1 MSRSEA
7 LFPYLGDHPAQV
19 TRLSEQLADIEQSL
33 ALVGE
38 AVTDTRTQLRQT
50 WVETAADL
58 CDSDIGVLATGLPAL
73 AQRLVAARTSVDEHQ
88 VVLAA
93 GRRDVDDIRVRYD
106 HQLARYEQASSALS
120 GLIGSTA
127 SADFAKADAH
137 KSAMTSANSAMSL
150 IDADYRALAVRCNT
164 SAQTC
169 SAALTASWNGGG
181 QSAGAGAGSALL
193 AQGGMG
199 SGSFRVLHLTRMQQ
213 LAAQAEDELKG
224 INEVT
229 LLPEERSARLEDVL
243 DKYGRY
249 ADDPDFATALSTS
262 LGQDY
267 FRELPGELGDY
278 QHFWG
283 GGQDGNEDYQL
294 DSRLFAMSAA
304 VLAAATDSEA
314 TSHVSADWIAD
325 LTHDDR
331 GGVQPG
337 WVVTATDYLRT
348 GVQFPPSYLDAVG
361 QSAIDWERSRPDGS
375 GDPWQGYGNER
386 FNGAEPLSDPPIGR
400 PDPLGAVL
408 DQYSA
413 RPDPTSALFTGGP
426 IDPATGRSAD
436 PAAGN
441 LMWLLHRSWEGDGAD
456 QLGDL
461 LDVMSNPGPNGDPQ
475 AAGDVA
481 YNVLTA
487 VALGDDG
494 LGRWLPQGMPSELP
508 GEIRDSVANITARYM
523 GSIIG
528 EAGGQP
534 ATGGLFPS
542 GIPGESSVARV
553 DFGQP
558 PDVSMYGDT
567 VPNTSVARALT
578 WLYQD
583 TDNTDVRE
591 TLYAGWLTSSGVGAA
606 DGLHEAELANATGD
620 SAAYHREVLELRA
633 HTAASAQVFGLLT
646 QTDVNSF
653 GASDAEAAAKVEEMR
668 SGTKT
673 IVVVGKEIVG
683 ATGLPGR
690 ILSAGIGIFN
700 NMLID
705 DVIGTHEGIA
715 SDHHNM
721 VNQASA
727 GALTHLSSATVTS
740 LSQLGLPVISELNPS
755 TGVAV
760 GQTATVDTAAVPDAA
775 LFTEP
780 DGRLLAYDDIYAA
793 GPGSAERIEAFERWC
808 QGTALF
814 GDTSSLLDYEGEV
827 RDGYNAGLDRAQ
839 Y

>member
-1 MSRSEA
+1 
-7 LFPYLGDHPAQV
+7 
-19 TRLSEQLADIEQSL
+19 
-33 ALVGE
+33 
-38 AVTDTRTQLRQT
+38 
-50 WVETAADL
+50 
-58 CDSDIGVLATGLPAL
+58 
-73 AQRLVAARTSVDEHQ
+73 
-88 VVLAA
+88 
-93 GRRDVDDIRVRYD
+93 
-106 HQLARYEQASSALS
+106 
-120 GLIGSTA
+120 
-127 SADFAKADAH
+127 
-137 KSAMTSANSAMSL
+137 
-150 IDADYRALAVRCNT
+150 
-164 SAQTC
+164 
-169 SAALTASWNGGG
+169 
-181 QSAGAGAGSALL
+181 
-193 AQGGMG
+193 MG

-249 ADDPDFATALSTS
+249 ADDPDFATALATS

-337 WVVTATDYLRT
+337 WVVTATDYLRA

-606 DGLHEAELANATGD
+606 EGLHEAELANATGD

-668 SGTKT
+668 VRHEDDRRGRQGDHRRDRLTRQDSLRGHRHLQQHAGRRRDRHPRGHRVRSPQHGQPGLRRRPDAPVERDRDLAVPARSTGDQRAESEHRRRRRPDRHGRHRGSPRCRAVHRARWTPARLRRHLRRRSRFGRADRGVRALVSGNRPVRRHVQPAGLRGRGARWLQRRTRPRAVLNGGT
-673 IVVVGKEIVG
+673 ARVGCSCRQLRWAPWPSESPAVG
-683 ATGLPGR
+683 PEQPIPERRPHRPRRPASALSTTVTAPSPIADPRTAQDVATTFLTAYAGGDTRQACRYATSELQSDLRTETGTGCNTVITMERLPEVT
-690 ILSAGIGIFN
+690 
-700 NMLID
+700 LID
-705 DVIGTHEGIA
+705 SCAVTGSSSITDQVRFHVVPG
-715 SDHHNM
+715 
-721 VNQASA
+721 A
-727 GALTHLSSATVTS
+727 GQYPLLVTGEPQDLVVRLRPAAGS
-740 LSQLGLPVISELNPS
+740 FEVTERPTTTDP
-755 TGVAV
+755 AV
-760 GQTATVDTAAVPDAA
+760 GCAAAT
-775 LFTEP
+775 
-780 DGRLLAYDDIYAA
+780 
-793 GPGSAERIEAFERWC
+793 S
-808 QGTALF
+808 
-814 GDTSSLLDYEGEV
+814 
-827 RDGYNAGLDRAQ
+827 
-839 Y
+839 